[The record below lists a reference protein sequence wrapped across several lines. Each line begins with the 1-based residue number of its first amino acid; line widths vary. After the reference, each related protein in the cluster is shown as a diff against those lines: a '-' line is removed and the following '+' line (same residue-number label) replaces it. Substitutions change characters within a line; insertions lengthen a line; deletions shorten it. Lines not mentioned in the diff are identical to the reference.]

1 MGVVP
6 APLRPLRRD
15 AVELLRQPGVARPVE
30 ASFEPA
36 DLDVVHDELVG
47 PIDVDLE
54 AIAGDD
60 WIDVGGTL
68 RSAGSGSCR
77 RCLTDIDGDVHIEV
91 AERYRRDDTDPDAFV
106 IDGPQLD
113 LSAMVREAVLL
124 ELDDERT
131 CSDSCEGLCPDCG
144 VDRNAV
150 GCECVTE
157 VRDERWA
164 ALSEIVLDE
173 VAPEQSGGD

>member
-1 MGVVP
+1 MGTVP
-6 APLRPLRRD
+6 DPLRPLRLD

-36 DLDVVHDELVG
+36 DLDVIHAALDG
-47 PIDVDLE
+47 PIGVDLE

-68 RSAGSGSCR
+68 RSSWSGACR
-77 RCLTDIDGDVHIEV
+77 RCLKDIAGEMRIEV

-106 IDGPQLD
+106 IEGPQLD
-113 LSAMVREAVLL
+113 LAAMVREVVLL

-131 CSDSCEGLCPDCG
+131 CSDSCEGLCPACG
-144 VDRNAV
+144 VDRNAAE
-150 GCECVTE
+150 CECVFE
-157 VRDERWA
+157 VRDDRWA

-173 VAPEQSGGD
+173 VSTDQTGGD